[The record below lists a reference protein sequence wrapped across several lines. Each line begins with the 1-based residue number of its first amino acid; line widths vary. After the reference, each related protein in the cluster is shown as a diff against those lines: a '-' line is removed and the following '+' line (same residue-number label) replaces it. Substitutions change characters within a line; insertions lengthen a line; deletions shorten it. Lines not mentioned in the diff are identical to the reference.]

1 MEKPEIEYPCIWSY
15 RTIGSDHDSMM
26 KEIPLKLGT
35 IPHTI
40 TPGNQSSKGNY
51 CSLNV
56 DATVQSEMER
66 HAVTTLLKSVSGVK
80 MVL

>member
-1 MEKPEIEYPCIWSY
+1 MEKPEIEYPCVWSY
-15 RTIGSDHDSMM
+15 RAIGSNHDLMM
-26 KEIPLKLGT
+26 EEITLKLAA

-40 TPGNQSSKGNY
+40 TPGNQSSRGNY

-56 DATVQSEMER
+56 DATVASETER
-66 HAVTTLLKSVSGVK
+66 HAITTLLRSVSGVK